1 MTDTRP
7 APFFRGSE
15 LPRLLVLVGVMLVGW
30 GILWVRVRTQPAPE
44 TPPPRVESLPP
55 LPPPDPSPPFQGLQD
70 RSPMNARDNAA
81 YAALLERAR
90 TVPFAELSAAS
101 RHDVRFAQLIENPER
116 FRGLPI
122 HVNGTVLRVL
132 RQNVEG
138 SDLFPTGTYFE
149 AYAITPD
156 SQNNPWVLAFENAP
170 PNLEVGDNLR
180 QRVQF
185 DGYFLKLW
193 AYKAGDTFRV
203 APLLVGRF
211 PPAPVA
217 PAAPPSASRGWLS
230 GNLPILL
237 LLVALTIYTG
247 IRFWLQLQRIRQRTT
262 PRRPRSAFTDQI
274 EPEQLQSWINDES
287 QEPPNHPDGSDS
299 TNGHQPPPEPHAR
312 MAPAPLLNHSVDNM
326 GMIT

>member
-1 MTDTRP
+1 MTDPRR

-15 LPRLLVLVGVMLVGW
+15 FPRLLVLAGIMLVGW
-30 GILWVRVRTQPAPE
+30 GILWVRLRTQPAPE
-44 TPPPRVESLPP
+44 TPPPRVESLAP

-90 TVPFAELSAAS
+90 TVPFAELDAAS
-101 RHDVRFAQLIENPER
+101 RRDVRFAQLIENPER
-116 FRGLPI
+116 YRGLPI

-138 SDLFPTGTYFE
+138 SDLFPSGIYYE
-149 AYAITPD
+149 AYAISPD

-170 PNLEVGDNLR
+170 ANLEVGDNLR

-217 PAAPPSASRGWLS
+217 PATKPEAQPGWLS
-230 GNLPILL
+230 GNLPIFL
-237 LLVALTIYTG
+237 LLVALTIYTVL
-247 IRFWLQLQRIRQRTT
+247 RFWLQLRRIQARTAAK
-262 PRRPRSAFTDQI
+262 RPRAAFSDQI
-274 EPEQLQSWINDES
+274 EPEQLQSWISDEP
-287 QEPPNHPDGSDS
+287 QEPPPHHPDGKDS
-299 TNGHQPPPEPHAR
+299 SNGHPPT
-312 MAPAPLLNHSVDNM
+312 S
-326 GMIT
+326 